1 MLKNT
6 HTFTRR
12 PYLVMMR
19 LRILI
24 HWIVTSA
31 IFIGAPYVFS
41 GITVANVWVA
51 ITAAFVLGVVNTIIR
66 PIFKFL
72 AFPITFLTF
81 GLFTFAV
88 NAFMVLLTSSI
99 VPGFAVANFGWAL
112 LLSAIIS
119 TVGWLFHRYY
129 HVHSL

>member
-1 MLKNT
+1 M
-6 HTFTRR
+6 
-12 PYLVMMR
+12 
-19 LRILI
+19 RILI

-31 IFIGAPYVFS
+31 ILFGVPYVFP

-66 PIFKFL
+66 PIIKFL

-81 GLFTFAV
+81 GLFTFAI
-88 NAFMVLLTSSI
+88 NAFTVLLTSWI
-99 VPGFAVANFGWAL
+99 VPGFAVAGFSWAL

-119 TVGWLFHRYY
+119 IVGWFFHRYY
-129 HVHSL
+129 YIHSL

>member
-1 MLKNT
+1 
-6 HTFTRR
+6 
-12 PYLVMMR
+12 MMR

-31 IFIGAPYVFS
+31 ILFGMPYVFP
-41 GITVANVWVA
+41 GITVANILVA
-51 ITAAFVLGVVNTIIR
+51 IIAAFVLGVVNTIIR

-81 GLFTFAV
+81 GLFTFV
-88 NAFMVLLTSSI
+88 INAFTVLLTTWI
-99 VPGFAVANFGWAL
+99 VPGFAVANFWWAL
-112 LLSAIIS
+112 LLSVIIS
-119 TVGWLFHRYY
+119 TVGWFFHRYY